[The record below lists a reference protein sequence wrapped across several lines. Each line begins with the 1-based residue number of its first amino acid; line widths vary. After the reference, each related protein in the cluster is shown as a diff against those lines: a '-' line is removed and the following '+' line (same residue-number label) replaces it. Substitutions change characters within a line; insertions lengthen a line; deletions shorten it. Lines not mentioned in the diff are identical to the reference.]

1 MLTSSKGLL
10 PKDSASTEGGGVL
23 VGVAVGVGTS
33 STATVIDSLALL
45 GVCGGEGG
53 GVGCGVERRGVVEVL
68 DVAQDSG
75 GV

>member
-1 MLTSSKGLL
+1 M
-10 PKDSASTEGGGVL
+10 
-23 VGVAVGVGTS
+23 GVAVGVGTS